1 MKTLTLIG
9 EVGEEIYAGLVSEM
23 LEEAGG
29 EDIYVKLS
37 TPGGSISD
45 GITIYNLFRQYDGHV
60 IIENIGYSV
69 SAGALIMQAA
79 NERVVARASLTM
91 MHFGRLIAE
100 DGSETTEDMVEDG
113 PVKQFMNTAN
123 RTIFRIFSE
132 RTGLNGE
139 VLLDLLAKEYFMTSE
154 EAVRMGFADRVSEE
168 NLTETVENLAAVS
181 TELYKLKG
189 GLLMS
194 QQKEEEVQEVEGPVE
209 STEEETELEDAAP
222 EEVVSEEGDE
232 EVVELADDEEEVE
245 VGDVAPAEAVA
256 SIDTKRLAELRAKFG
271 REDGNEYFLD
281 ELDLG
286 GAALVHLDKVVA
298 RKEKL
303 EKENAVLKGRLEAYL
318 EGVAGSELFEL
329 DQSAVI
335 DDQAEDNKPQKP
347 KDIRAAWEANED
359 GCQDKFKNIIAYKG
373 YVHNL

>member
-1 MKTLTLIG
+1 
-9 EVGEEIYAGLVSEM
+9 
-23 LEEAGG
+23 
-29 EDIYVKLS
+29 
-37 TPGGSISD
+37 
-45 GITIYNLFRQYDGHV
+45 
-60 IIENIGYSV
+60 
-69 SAGALIMQAA
+69 
-79 NERVVARASLTM
+79 
-91 MHFGRLIAE
+91 
-100 DGSETTEDMVEDG
+100 
-113 PVKQFMNTAN
+113 
-123 RTIFRIFSE
+123 
-132 RTGLNGE
+132 
-139 VLLDLLAKEYFMTSE
+139 
-154 EAVRMGFADRVSEE
+154 
-168 NLTETVENLAAVS
+168 
-181 TELYKLKG
+181 
-189 GLLMS
+189 MS

-222 EEVVSEEGDE
+222 EKVVSEEGDE

-298 RKEKL
+298 RKEEL
-303 EKENAVLKGRLEAYL
+303 EKENAVLKGKLEAYL

-359 GCQDKFKNIIAYKG
+359 GCQDKFKNIISYKG